1 MSMHGAWLN
10 YRSMTADPS
19 LKEQKLKPGTV
30 KRIFSFA
37 KPYQVSIYIY
47 LATVVIDAALI
58 VATPLLLK
66 KLIDDG
72 VIPKD
77 SSVVTQLA
85 FFVALI
91 AIADAAFNMLGRY
104 FSSRIGEGLIYDLRS
119 LVFAHVQKQSIAF
132 FTRTQTG
139 ALISRIN
146 SDVIG
151 AQQAFTSTLSGLV
164 SNVVSLLLVGITMLI
179 LSWQITVFSL
189 LMLPLFLIPT
199 KWVGR
204 RLQSLTRESF
214 TLNSEMSST
223 MTERFNVSG
232 AMLVSLYGQPSQ
244 EEAGFRVRARR
255 VADIGIKTAMLNRL
269 FFIALTSV
277 AAIATAIAYG
287 IGGHLAIN
295 GGLTVG
301 TLLAITALLARLY
314 GPLTALSNVRIDVMT
329 SLVSFER
336 VFEVLDLEPM
346 VQDKNGAVVLNAS
359 RGKIDF
365 KNVRFSY
372 PNADEISL
380 ASLES
385 VAKAETVTSGEVLK
399 GVSFTVE
406 PGTTTALVGPSGAGK
421 TTISALIPRL
431 YDVTEGSI
439 QVDGN
444 DIRDLTL
451 ESLRDSIGVV
461 MQDAHLFHETIAE
474 NLRYAKQDATEEQ
487 MQRACEAAQIWDLV
501 QSLPNRF
508 ETMVGERGHRLSG
521 GEKQRLAIARLLLKS
536 PSIVIL
542 DEATA
547 HLDSENEQ
555 LVHAALSNALK
566 GRTSIVIAHRLS
578 TVREADQIL
587 VLDKGVIVEQGKHDQ
602 LIANG
607 GLYSELYN
615 RQDLTGAAN
624 ENSSIND
631 QAAKEHPLQRIGHM
645 WTIA

>member
-1 MSMHGAWLN
+1 MSMHAAWMTH
-10 YRSMTADPS
+10 RSMTADPS
-19 LKEQKLKPGTV
+19 VKEQKLKPGTV
-30 KRIFSFA
+30 KRIFKFA
-37 KPYQVSIYIY
+37 LPYRTNIIIF
-47 LATVVIDAALI
+47 LATVVVDAALV

-66 KLIDDG
+66 QLIDDG

-77 SSVVTQLA
+77 GAVVTKLA
-85 FFVALI
+85 IFVGLL
-91 AIADAAFNMLGRY
+91 AIADAGFNMLGRY

-151 AQQAFTSTLSGLV
+151 AQQAFTATLSGVV
-164 SNVVSLLLVGITMLI
+164 SNVVSLVLVGITMLI
-179 LSWQITVFSL
+179 LSWQITIFSL
-189 LMLPLFLIPT
+189 LLLPVFLIPT

-214 TLNSEMSST
+214 SVNAEMSST

-232 AMLVSLYGQPSQ
+232 AMLVALYGEPDR
-244 EEAGFRVRARR
+244 EREYFRSRARR
-255 VADIGIKTAMLNRL
+255 VADIGIKMAMLNRL

-277 AAIATAIAYG
+277 AAIATAFAYG

-295 GGLTVG
+295 GGVTVG

-346 VQDKNGAVVLNAS
+346 VKNRDGAKVLVTKEP
-359 RGKIDF
+359 RIEFD
-365 KNVRFSY
+365 NVNFSY
-372 PNADEISL
+372 PRAEEISL

-385 VAKAETVTSGEVLK
+385 AAKAETVQSGEVLRNL
-399 GVSFTVE
+399 SFVAE
-406 PGTTTALVGPSGAGK
+406 PGTMTALVGPSGAGK
-421 TTISALIPRL
+421 TTISALLPRL
-431 YDVTEGSI
+431 YDVTGGAI
-439 QVDGN
+439 KIDGN
-444 DIRDLTL
+444 DIRDLTV

-461 MQDAHLFHETIAE
+461 MQDAHLFHESIAE
-474 NLRYAKQDATEEQ
+474 NLRYAKQDATPSE
-487 MQRACEAAQIWDLV
+487 MQAACEAAQIWKLIE
-501 QSLPNRF
+501 SLPNGLD
-508 ETMVGERGHRLSG
+508 TMVGERGHRLSG

-536 PSIVIL
+536 PAVVIL
-542 DEATA
+542 DEATT

-555 LVHAALSNALK
+555 LVHAALQTALK

-587 VLDKGVIVEQGKHDQ
+587 VLEKGAIVERGKHDE
-602 LIANG
+602 LVAKG
-607 GLYSELYN
+607 GLYSDLYN

-624 ENSSIND
+624 QDSPVDN
-631 QAAKEHPLQRIGHM
+631 
-645 WTIA
+645 

>member
-1 MSMHGAWLN
+1 V
-10 YRSMTADPS
+10 
-19 LKEQKLKPGTV
+19 KEQKLKPGTV

-37 KPYQVSIYIY
+37 RPYRTNIFIY
-47 LATVVIDAALI
+47 LATVVVDAGLI

-66 KLIDDG
+66 RLIDEG

-77 SSVVTQLA
+77 PSVVTNLA
-85 FFVALI
+85 ILVGLL
-91 AIADAAFNMLGRY
+91 AIADAAINMLGRY

-151 AQQAFTSTLSGLV
+151 AQQAFTATLSGVV
-164 SNVVSLLLVGITMLI
+164 SNVVSLFLVTITMLI
-179 LSWQITVFSL
+179 LSWQITIFSL
-189 LMLPLFLIPT
+189 LLLPVFLIPT

-214 TLNSEMSST
+214 GVNAEMSST

-232 AMLVSLYGQPSQ
+232 AMLVALYGEPDR
-244 EEAGFRVRARR
+244 EREYFRSRARR
-255 VADIGIKTAMLNRL
+255 VADIGIKMAMLNRL

-277 AAIATAIAYG
+277 AAIATAFAYG
-287 IGGHLAIN
+287 IGGHLAIE
-295 GGLTVG
+295 GGVTVG

-346 VQDKNGAVVLNAS
+346 VKNRDNAVVLKTS
-359 RGKIDF
+359 EPRIEF
-365 KNVRFSY
+365 KNVSFSY
-372 PNADEISL
+372 PRAEEISL

-385 VAKAETVTSGEVLK
+385 AAKTETVQSGQVLRDL
-399 GVSFTVE
+399 SFIAA
-406 PGTTTALVGPSGAGK
+406 PGTMTALVGPSGAGK
-421 TTISALIPRL
+421 TTISALLPRL
-431 YDVTEGSI
+431 YDVTDGSI
-439 QVDGN
+439 SIDGH

-474 NLRYAKQDATEEQ
+474 NLRYAKQDATEEEMIQ
-487 MQRACEAAQIWDLV
+487 ACKSAQIWKLIE
-501 QSLPNRF
+501 SLPNRF

-536 PSIVIL
+536 PSVVIL

-555 LVHAALSNALK
+555 LVHAALQTALK

-578 TVREADQIL
+578 TVRDADQIL
-587 VLDKGVIVEQGKHDQ
+587 VLEKGSIVERGTHEQ
-602 LIANG
+602 LVAKG

-615 RQDLTGAAN
+615 RQDLTGA
-624 ENSSIND
+624 SD
-631 QAAKEHPLQRIGHM
+631 
-645 WTIA
+645 

>member
-1 MSMHGAWLN
+1 MHAAWMTH
-10 YRSMTADPS
+10 RSMTADPS
-19 LKEQKLKPGTV
+19 VKEQKLKPGTV

-37 KPYQVSIYIY
+37 RPYRTNIFIY
-47 LATVVIDAALI
+47 LATVVVDAGLI

-66 KLIDDG
+66 RLIDEG

-77 SSVVTQLA
+77 PSVVTNLA
-85 FFVALI
+85 ILVGLL
-91 AIADAAFNMLGRY
+91 AIADAAINMLGRY

-151 AQQAFTSTLSGLV
+151 AQQAFTATLSGVV
-164 SNVVSLLLVGITMLI
+164 SNVVSLFLVTITMLI
-179 LSWQITVFSL
+179 LSWQITIFSL
-189 LMLPLFLIPT
+189 LLLPVFLIPT

-214 TLNSEMSST
+214 GVNAEMSST

-232 AMLVSLYGQPSQ
+232 AMLVALYGEPDR
-244 EEAGFRVRARR
+244 EREYFRSRARR
-255 VADIGIKTAMLNRL
+255 VADIGIKMAMLNRL

-277 AAIATAIAYG
+277 AAIATAFAYG
-287 IGGHLAIN
+287 IGGHLAIE
-295 GGLTVG
+295 GGVTVG

-346 VQDKNGAVVLNAS
+346 VKNRDNAVVLKTTEP
-359 RGKIDF
+359 RIEF
-365 KNVRFSY
+365 KNVNFSY
-372 PNADEISL
+372 PRAEEISL

-385 VAKAETVTSGEVLK
+385 VAKAETVQSGQVLRDL
-399 GVSFTVE
+399 SFVAA
-406 PGTTTALVGPSGAGK
+406 PGTMTALVGPSGAGK
-421 TTISALIPRL
+421 TTISALLPRL
-431 YDVTEGSI
+431 YDVSEGSI
-439 QVDGN
+439 SIDGH

-474 NLRYAKQDATEEQ
+474 NLRYAKQDATEEEMIQ
-487 MQRACEAAQIWDLV
+487 ACKSAQIWKLIE
-501 QSLPNRF
+501 SLPNRF

-536 PSIVIL
+536 PSVVIL

-555 LVHAALSNALK
+555 LVHAALQTALK

-578 TVREADQIL
+578 TVRDADQIL
-587 VLDKGVIVEQGKHDQ
+587 VLEKGSIVERGTHDE
-602 LIANG
+602 LVSKC
-607 GLYSELYN
+607 GLYSELYS

-624 ENSSIND
+624 
-631 QAAKEHPLQRIGHM
+631 
-645 WTIA
+645 

>member
-1 MSMHGAWLN
+1 
-10 YRSMTADPS
+10 MTADPS
-19 LKEQKLKPGTV
+19 VKEQKLKPGTV

-37 KPYQVSIYIY
+37 RPYRTNIIIY
-47 LATVVIDAALI
+47 LATVVVDAALV

-66 KLIDDG
+66 RLIDDG
-72 VIPKD
+72 VIPKNA
-77 SSVVTQLA
+77 SVVTSLA
-85 FFVALI
+85 LLVGLI
-91 AIADAAFNMLGRY
+91 AIADAGFNMLGRY

-119 LVFAHVQKQSIAF
+119 LVFSHVQKQSIAF

-151 AQQAFTSTLSGLV
+151 AQQAFTATLSGVV
-164 SNVVSLLLVGITMLI
+164 SNVVSLILVTITMLI
-179 LSWQITVFSL
+179 LSWQITIFSL
-189 LMLPLFLIPT
+189 LLLPVFLIPT

-214 TLNSEMSST
+214 GVNAEMSST

-232 AMLVSLYGQPSQ
+232 AMLVALYGEPAR
-244 EEAGFRVRARR
+244 EREYFRSRARR
-255 VADIGIKTAMLNRL
+255 VADIGIKMAMLNRL

-277 AAIATAIAYG
+277 AAIATAFAYG
-287 IGGHLAIN
+287 IGGHLAIE
-295 GGLTVG
+295 GGVTVG

-346 VQDKNGAVVLNAS
+346 VNNRENATVLKTS
-359 RGKIDF
+359 KPRIEFKI
-365 KNVRFSY
+365 VSFSY
-372 PNADEISL
+372 PKAEEISL

-385 VAKAETVTSGEVLK
+385 AAKAETVQSGQVLK
-399 GVSFTVE
+399 DLSFVAE
-406 PGTTTALVGPSGAGK
+406 PGTMTALVGPSGAGK
-421 TTISALIPRL
+421 TTISALLPRL
-431 YDVTEGSI
+431 YDVTDGAISI
-439 QVDGN
+439 DGH

-474 NLRYAKQDATEEQ
+474 NLRYAKQDATEEEMIQ
-487 MQRACEAAQIWDLV
+487 ACKSAQIWNLID
-501 QSLPNRF
+501 SLPNGF

-536 PSIVIL
+536 PSVVIL

-555 LVHAALSNALK
+555 LVHAALQTALK

-578 TVREADQIL
+578 TVRDADQIL
-587 VLDKGVIVEQGKHDQ
+587 VLEKGSVVERGTHDE
-602 LIANG
+602 LVAKG
-607 GLYSELYN
+607 GLYSDLYN

-624 ENSSIND
+624 
-631 QAAKEHPLQRIGHM
+631 
-645 WTIA
+645 

>member
-1 MSMHGAWLN
+1 MHAAWMTH
-10 YRSMTADPS
+10 RSMTADPS
-19 LKEQKLKPGTV
+19 VKEQKLKPGTV
-30 KRIFSFA
+30 KRIFRFA
-37 KPYQVSIYIY
+37 LPYRTNIIIF
-47 LATVVIDAALI
+47 LATVVVDAALV

-66 KLIDDG
+66 QLIDDG

-77 SSVVTQLA
+77 GAVVTKLA
-85 FFVALI
+85 IFVGLLAV
-91 AIADAAFNMLGRY
+91 ADAGFNMLGRY

-119 LVFAHVQKQSIAF
+119 LVFAHVQRQSIAF

-146 SDVIG
+146 SDVMG
-151 AQQAFTSTLSGLV
+151 AQQAFTATLSGVV
-164 SNVVSLLLVGITMLI
+164 SNVVSLFLVGITMLI
-179 LSWQITVFSL
+179 LSWQITIFSL
-189 LMLPLFLIPT
+189 LLLPVFLIPT

-214 TLNSEMSST
+214 NVNAEMSST

-232 AMLVSLYGQPSQ
+232 AMLVALYGEPDR
-244 EEAGFRVRARR
+244 EREYFRSRARR
-255 VADIGIKTAMLNRL
+255 VADIGIKMAMLNRL

-277 AAIATAIAYG
+277 AAIATAFAYG

-295 GGLTVG
+295 GGVTVG

-336 VFEVLDLEPM
+336 VFEVLDLQPM
-346 VQDKNGAVVLNAS
+346 VKNQDGAKVLVTKEP
-359 RGKIDF
+359 RIEFD
-365 KNVRFSY
+365 NVNFSY
-372 PNADEISL
+372 PRAEEISL

-385 VAKAETVTSGEVLK
+385 AAKAETVQSGQVLRNL
-399 GVSFTVE
+399 SFVAE
-406 PGTTTALVGPSGAGK
+406 PGTMTALVGPSGAGK
-421 TTISALIPRL
+421 TTISALLPRL

-439 QVDGN
+439 KIDGN
-444 DIRDLTL
+444 DIRELTL
-451 ESLRDSIGVV
+451 ESLRESIGVV
-461 MQDAHLFHETIAE
+461 MQDAHLFHESIAE
-474 NLRYAKQDATEEQ
+474 NLRYAKQDATIEQ
-487 MQRACEAAQIWDLV
+487 MQAACEAAQIWKLIE
-501 QSLPNRF
+501 SLPNGLD
-508 ETMVGERGHRLSG
+508 TMVGERGHRLSG

-536 PSIVIL
+536 PAVVIL

-555 LVHAALSNALK
+555 LVHAALQTALK

-587 VLDKGVIVEQGKHDQ
+587 VLEKGSIVERGTHDE
-602 LIANG
+602 LVAKG
-607 GLYSELYN
+607 GLYADLYN

-624 ENSSIND
+624 QDSPVDN
-631 QAAKEHPLQRIGHM
+631 
-645 WTIA
+645 